1 MWRRVMFE
9 DLGASWFLASRAIKR
24 GNKGT
29 TAMIIVILAVVFVNM
44 LFLPAFFAG
53 AFDSFKR
60 VNIAFNGEMTVN
72 PRIDDRFI
80 MDATDVSQKIG
91 GIPGVIGVT
100 KRLSQPVILSHDD
113 RVLSFSMT
121 GIDPLNEKTVSMLGN
136 HLLRGEFLD
145 ETDTDSILLGV
156 LLAGDENKNEEDETF
171 YSLRGVDVGDSVILT
186 YNNGFAKSY
195 RVKGIIDAKQE
206 NVNYNAWINLRELSE
221 MTGAVDEASSI
232 HVKLAPSLSPDHFKV
247 TLMTYGIQERI
258 RTCEEDY
265 ARILER
271 EGGTFAVLGSVSNI
285 AGILIAVIIMFVVV
299 YINTINKRK
308 QIGIIKAIGINRKII
323 LNSYILQVVIFATCG
338 IIFGVILNQGL
349 ITIMTIYPLEIPEG
363 VIFPILRLD
372 TGLQAGLTLFVVSI
386 LAGYVPAW
394 LTTQL
399 EILDAM
405 KG

>member
-1 MWRRVMFE
+1 MFE
-9 DLGASWFLASRAIKR
+9 DLGASWFLASRAIRR

-29 TAMIIVILAVVFVNM
+29 TAMIIIILAVVFVNM

-60 VNIAFNGEMTVN
+60 VNIAFNGEMTIN
-72 PRIDDRFI
+72 PRIDDRYI
-80 MDATDVSQKIG
+80 MDATEVSQKIG

-121 GIDPLNEKTVSMLGN
+121 GIDPLNEKTVSELGN

-145 ETDTDSILLGV
+145 ETDTDTILLGV

-171 YSLRGVDVGDSVILT
+171 YSLRGVDVGDSVSLT
-186 YNNGFAKSY
+186 YNNGFTKSY

-206 NVNYNAWINLRELSE
+206 NVNYNAWINFRELSE
-221 MTGAVDEASSI
+221 MTGAEDEASSI
-232 HVKLAPSLSPDHFKV
+232 NVKLAPSISPDDFKV
-247 TLMTYGIQERI
+247 TLMKYGIQERI

-265 ARILER
+265 TKILER

-285 AGILIAVIIMFVVV
+285 AGILIAIIIMFVVV

-323 LNSYILQVVIFATCG
+323 LNSYVLQVIIFATCG
-338 IIFGVILNQGL
+338 IIFGVILNQVL
-349 ITIMTIYPLEIPEG
+349 VTIMTIYPLEIPEG
-363 VIFPILRLD
+363 VIYPILHPD
-372 TGLQAGLTLFVVSI
+372 TVLRAGVTLFVVSI

-394 LTTQL
+394 LTTKL
-399 EILDAM
+399 EILEAM